1 MPMKAAVLEKLHE
14 PLVFRDL
21 DPPVAAPGEVLI
33 QLKAAGLN
41 HRDLW
46 IQKGLYP
53 GVKVPS
59 VLGSDGAGVVVRAGD
74 EAGAKWIGKSVIIN
88 PAHNWGEAMTHYCP
102 DFRILGLE
110 DQGTFAEY
118 IAVKNEY
125 LAERPAHLSYEQAA
139 AIPLA
144 GLTAWRALVTRAAFT
159 GSEKVLVTG
168 IGGGVAQ
175 FAARFAV
182 AMGAEVWV
190 TSGSDEKIGRSIGM
204 GIKGGINYSAP
215 AWHRDFLVK
224 LRAPRHGYF
233 DVIIDSAGGPGF
245 QKLIDLAAPGGRICF
260 YGGTTGNITD
270 LAPSKI
276 FFKQLTIAGSTMG
289 SPGEFGD
296 MISFINR
303 HQLYPETDAVLPFDE
318 INEGMS
324 RMERGEQFG
333 KIVFE
338 I

>member
-1 MPMKAAVLEKLHE
+1 MKAAVLEKLHE

-21 DPPVAAPGEVLI
+21 DFPVAASGEVVI

-53 GVKVPS
+53 GVKVPL
-59 VLGSDGAGVVVRAGD
+59 VPGSDGAGIVVGAGD
-74 EAGAKWIGKSVIIN
+74 ESGEKWIGRSVIIN
-88 PAHNWGEAMTHYCP
+88 PAHNWGGAKTHYGP

-110 DQGTFAEY
+110 DQGTFAEF
-118 IAVKNEY
+118 IAVKSEY
-125 LAERPAHLSYEQAA
+125 LTEMPGHLSYVQAA

-144 GLTAWRALVTRAAFT
+144 GLTAWRALVTKAAFT
-159 GSEKVLVTG
+159 GTEKVLITG

-190 TSGSDEKIGRSIGM
+190 TSGTDEKIEKSIGM
-204 GIKGGINYSAP
+204 GVRGGVNYSGAT
-215 AWHRDFLVK
+215 WHRDFLVK

-245 QKLIDLAAPGGRICF
+245 QKLVDLAAPGGRICF

-270 LAPSKI
+270 LAPAKI
-276 FFKQLTIAGSTMG
+276 FFKQLTISGSTMG
-289 SPGEFGD
+289 SPDEFRD
-296 MISFINR
+296 MIRFVNR
-303 HQLYPETDAVLPFDE
+303 HGIYPEIDTVMPFDE
-318 INEGMS
+318 IEQGMR
-324 RMERGEQFG
+324 RMEKGEQFG
-333 KIVFE
+333 KIVFL
-338 I
+338 IS

>member
-1 MPMKAAVLEKLHE
+1 MKAAVLEKLHE

-21 DPPVAAPGEVLI
+21 DSPVAGPGEVLV

-53 GVKVPS
+53 GVKVPA
-59 VLGSDGAGVVVRAGD
+59 VPGSDGAGVVVEAGD
-74 EAGAKWIGKSVIIN
+74 VSGGKWIGKSVIIN
-88 PAHNWGEAMTHYCP
+88 PAHNWGEAKTHYGP

-118 IAVKNEY
+118 IAIKNEY
-125 LAERPAHLSYEQAA
+125 LTEMPGHLSYEQAA

-144 GLTAWRALVTRAAFT
+144 GLTAWRALITRAAFT
-159 GSEKVLVTG
+159 GPEKVLITG

-190 TSGSDEKIGRSIGM
+190 TSGTDEKIARSIGM
-204 GIKGGINYSAP
+204 GVKGGANYSGA
-215 AWHRDFLVK
+215 AWHRDFLIK

-270 LAPSKI
+270 LAPAKI
-276 FFKQLTIAGSTMG
+276 FFKQLTISGSTMG
-289 SPGEFGD
+289 SPDEFRD
-296 MISFINR
+296 MIGFINQ
-303 HQLYPETDAVLPFDE
+303 HKLYPEIDTVMPFDE
-318 INEGMS
+318 INQGMR

-333 KIVFE
+333 KIVFKM
-338 I
+338 

>member
-1 MPMKAAVLEKLHE
+1 MKAAVLEKLHE

-21 DPPVAAPGEVLI
+21 DTPVAAPGEVLV

-53 GVKVPS
+53 GVKVPA
-59 VLGSDGAGVVVRAGD
+59 VPGSDGAGVVIEAGD
-74 EAGAKWIGKSVIIN
+74 ASGEKWVGKHVIIN
-88 PAHNWGEAMTHYCP
+88 PAHNWGEAKTHYGP
-102 DFRILGLE
+102 DFKILGLE
-110 DQGTFAEY
+110 DQGTFAAY
-118 IAVKNEY
+118 IAIKNEY
-125 LAERPAHLSYEQAA
+125 LTEMPGHLSYEQAA

-144 GLTAWRALVTRAAFT
+144 GLTAWRALVTRASFT
-159 GSEKVLVTG
+159 GREKVLVTG

-190 TSGSDEKIGRSIGM
+190 TSGTDEKIGKSAGM
-204 GIKGGINYSAP
+204 GVKGGVNYSTP

-224 LRAPRHGYF
+224 LKAPRHGYF

-245 QKLIDLAAPGGRICF
+245 QKLVDLAAPGGRICF

-270 LAPSKI
+270 LAPAKI
-276 FFKQLTIAGSTMG
+276 FFKQLTITGSTMG
-289 SPGEFGD
+289 APWEFRD
-296 MISFINR
+296 MIGFINR
-303 HQLYPETDAVLPFDE
+303 HKLYPEIDTVMPFDE
-318 INEGMS
+318 INRGMS

-333 KIVFE
+333 KIVFA

>member
-1 MPMKAAVLEKLHE
+1 MKAAVLEKLHE
-14 PLVFRDL
+14 PLVFREL
-21 DPPVAAPGEVLI
+21 DSPVAAPGEVVVE
-33 QLKAAGLN
+33 LKAAGLN

-53 GVKVPS
+53 GVKVPA
-59 VLGSDGAGVVVRAGD
+59 VLGSDGAGVVVEAGD
-74 EAGAKWIGKSVIIN
+74 ESGKEWIGKNVIIN
-88 PAHNWGEAMTHYCP
+88 PAHNWGEAKTHYGP
-102 DFRILGLE
+102 DFKILGLE
-110 DQGTFAEY
+110 DQGTFAGF

-125 LAERPAHLSYEQAA
+125 LTEMPGHLSYGQAA

-144 GLTAWRALVTRAAFT
+144 GLTAWRSLVTRTAFT
-159 GSEKVLVTG
+159 GTEKVLITG

-175 FAARFAV
+175 FAARFAI

-190 TSGSDEKIGRSIGM
+190 TSGSDEKIAKSIGM
-204 GIKGGINYSAP
+204 GVKGGINYTGAT
-215 AWHRDFLVK
+215 WHRDFLVK

-270 LAPSKI
+270 LAPAKI
-276 FFKQLTIAGSTMG
+276 FFKQLTISGSTMG
-289 SPGEFGD
+289 TPEEFRD
-296 MISFINR
+296 MTGFINR
-303 HQLYPETDAVLPFDE
+303 HEIHPEVDTVMPFDE
-318 INEGMS
+318 INQGMG

-333 KIVFE
+333 KIVFLMG
-338 I
+338 